1 MTRDKA
7 IAMLYESVKDRLT
20 ISLNDFNKCLIDWKI
35 IPLHQDNEVIGAIMQ
50 KDSELHIGYGKRS
63 KASIR
68 GHLAALKKVID
79 EYGYATTSVLKDNPK
94 GLNFCKRL
102 GFIELA
108 QESDKILLRCYR
120 SKYVPKNIPI
130 PPTN

>member
-1 MTRDKA
+1 MRDQA
-7 IAMLYESVKDRLT
+7 ISMLYESVKDRLT
-20 ISLNDFNKCLIDWKI
+20 ISLNDFNKCLIDWEI
-35 IPLHQDNEVIGAIMQ
+35 IPLRQNNEVIGAIMQ
-50 KDSELHIGYGKRS
+50 KGTELHIGYGKPS

-68 GHLAALKKVID
+68 GHLMALKNVID
-79 EYGYATTSVLKDNPK
+79 KYGYATTSVLKDNPK

-120 SKYVPKNIPI
+120 SKYVP
-130 PPTN
+130 